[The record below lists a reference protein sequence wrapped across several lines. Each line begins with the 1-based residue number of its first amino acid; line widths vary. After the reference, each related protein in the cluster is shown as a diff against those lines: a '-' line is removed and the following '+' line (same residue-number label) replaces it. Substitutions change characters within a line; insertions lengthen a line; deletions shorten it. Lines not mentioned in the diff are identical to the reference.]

1 MIRLAALSALTFS
14 LVAAASDKD
23 TDSCTIERGPNDV
36 VRRKGDVVIE
46 AGRVVENVVSLEGTV
61 TLKRGAKVKSIIA
74 VRGDAVIEAGAH
86 VTESVIT
93 LAGQIRSSGRID
105 GSKIEVK
112 DGNIKLTGE
121 NGDGLSGDLTLNNS
135 ALSRLILDK
144 ALEKID
150 KCVLKTASLSK
161 SDASTSKSDE
171 SH

>member
-1 MIRLAALSALTFS
+1 MTRLATFAALTFS
-14 LVAAASDKD
+14 LVAAASDAEK
-23 TDSCTIERGPNDV
+23 DSCTIERGPNDV
-36 VRRKGDVVIE
+36 VRRKGDVTIE
-46 AGRVVENVVSLEGTV
+46 AGRIVENVISLEGTV
-61 TLKRGAKVKSIIA
+61 TIKRGAKVKSVIA
-74 VRGDAVIEAGAH
+74 VRGDAVVEAGAR

-150 KCVLKTASLSK
+150 KCVLKTAQ
-161 SDASTSKSDE
+161 ASASKSDE